1 MQYLYQIPTAPAMMA
16 CIITT
21 LICIIGIMILIMRE
35 EFCEEIERQQ
45 TMDAFR
51 ELQKTS
57 ELTFPN
63 GVTIPVTEE
72 RLKDIW
78 EGMKQPKGNLVDIFS

>member
-1 MQYLYQIPTAPAMMA
+1 MMGSIIVVLL
-16 CIITT
+16 CIIA
-21 LICIIGIMILIMRE
+21 IMILLAKEEYEQALEDQKMR
-35 EFCEEIERQQ
+35 
-45 TMDAFR
+45 DSFR

-78 EGMKQPKGNLVDIFS
+78 EGMKQPKGNLIDKFIIL